1 MQLSMPTHSV
11 QALILLPKTSSWM
24 KKILTRSMVESHSCY
39 VLARFIA
46 VSSTYRSDCKVRIVT
61 QDFAAQIVNVGQI
74 VPVYIYLVY
83 LLH

>member
-1 MQLSMPTHSV
+1 
-11 QALILLPKTSSWM
+11 M
-24 KKILTRSMVESHSCY
+24 KKILARNMVESCSCY
-39 VLARFIA
+39 VLARFIV
-46 VSSTYRSDCKVRIVT
+46 VSSMYSSDYKVRIVT